1 MGRTGGFIRGGED
14 APLPLAARPRGSGS
28 LCCRLRRSWRGRWG
42 WEWQH
47 RLPSSLRGQAA
58 CCIAV
63 LAAHVTTMTRRLD
76 NLQREGQAPVAEA
89 EAAIGQTT
97 INQKASAIAEET
109 EVVAVAATAAAVARG
124 SGGSGNG
131 DSGRGAWCNGG
142 GGGRQRWR
150 KQTTINQIVVG

>member
-1 MGRTGGFIRGGED
+1 MGVTVPSPVVVEIERTGSLLHCCARG
-14 APLPLAARPRGSGS
+14 ARHNDD
-28 LCCRLRRSWRGRWG
+28 
-42 WEWQH
+42 EE
-47 RLPSSLRGQAA
+47 
-58 CCIAV
+58 I
-63 LAAHVTTMTRRLD
+63 
-76 NLQREGQAPVAEA
+76 GQAPVAEA

-131 DSGRGAWCNGG
+131 DSSRGAWRNGG

>member
-1 MGRTGGFIRGGED
+1 MGVAAPSPVVVERTGSLLHCCARG
-14 APLPLAARPRGSGS
+14 AR
-28 LCCRLRRSWRGRWG
+28 
-42 WEWQH
+42 H
-47 RLPSSLRGQAA
+47 NK
-58 CCIAV
+58 
-63 LAAHVTTMTRRLD
+63 TRRLD

-89 EAAIGQTT
+89 ETAIGQTT
-97 INQKASAIAEET
+97 INQKASVIAEEM

-131 DSGRGAWCNGG
+131 DSGRGAWRNGG

>member
-1 MGRTGGFIRGGED
+1 M
-14 APLPLAARPRGSGS
+14 
-28 LCCRLRRSWRGRWG
+28 
-42 WEWQH
+42 
-47 RLPSSLRGQAA
+47 RGQAA
-58 CCIAV
+58 CCIAVV

-89 EAAIGQTT
+89 EAVIGQTT